1 MKKRKDWRMK
11 KENRSDFSKKLEKK
25 RKGIDL
31 IDQKLLILLNQRLLI
46 ALEIGKIKKEIG
58 KKIYDPKREKE
69 VLEKLNQKNRGPLK
83 QEDLKKIFTTI
94 MKVCQRSQ
102 M

>member
-1 MKKRKDWRMK
+1 MK